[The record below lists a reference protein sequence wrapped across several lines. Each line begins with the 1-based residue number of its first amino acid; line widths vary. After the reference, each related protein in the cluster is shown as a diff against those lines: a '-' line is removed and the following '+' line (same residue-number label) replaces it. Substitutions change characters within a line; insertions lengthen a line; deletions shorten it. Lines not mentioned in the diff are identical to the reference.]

1 MKGIGP
7 IAALPLVALGALALA
22 ARAIAA
28 PSAPPEFTH
37 RQASDWINSEPLTL
51 ASLKGKVVLLEF
63 WAFECVNC
71 LNSRAWVET
80 TASSKA
86 GQGLVVI
93 GVHTPEL
100 PAERN
105 PNAVRHA
112 VERLGIHYPVMIDE
126 DSSYW
131 RALHN
136 QYWPAFYLIGRDGR
150 LYGPVLGEMH
160 VGDARAGKMEQ
171 IIDQLLAAPAT

>member
-7 IAALPLVALGALALA
+7 IAALPLLALA
-22 ARAIAA
+22 ALAIAA

-51 ASLKGKVVLLEF
+51 ASLKGKVVLMEF

-71 LNSRAWVET
+71 LNSRAWVE
-80 TASSKA
+80 AIAGSKA
-86 GQGLVVI
+86 AQGLVVI

-100 PAERN
+100 AAERN
-105 PNAVRHA
+105 PNAVRQA

-160 VGDARAGKMEQ
+160 VGDARAQQVERA
-171 IIDQLLAAPAT
+171 IDLLLQAPAT